1 MRISG
6 PFRFKQFSVEQG
18 TVTMKV
24 NTDGVLLGCWCNL
37 SFFTGKALD
46 IGTGTGVIA
55 LILAQR
61 SPKLQIDA
69 LDIDEQAFKVS
80 TNNFRDSPWSN
91 RLASFFSSLQDFQSK
106 DKFHVIITNPPY
118 FVNRYKSEQ
127 NAKNIAR
134 HADSLPFSVLI
145 NFVITNLWAD
155 GFFHL
160 ILPADEGNEF
170 IQLAELQGL
179 FVTKKTNVASYVSK
193 SVIRYLLTFSL
204 KKLDFGEDD
213 FFIYNGPNMG
223 YTDGY
228 IELTKDFY
236 L

>member
-24 NTDGVLLGCWCNL
+24 NTDGVLLGCWCSL

-61 SPKLQIDA
+61 SLQLYIEA
-69 LDIDEQAFKVS
+69 LDIDEQAFFISS
-80 TNNFRDSPWSN
+80 TNFKNSPWST
-91 RLASFFSSLQDFQSK
+91 RLASFYSSLQDFQSK
-106 DKFHVIITNPPY
+106 DKFDVIITNPPY

-127 NAKNIAR
+127 IAKNVAR

-145 NFVITNLWAD
+145 DFVKNNLSSD

-170 IQLAELQGL
+170 IHLAELQGL

-193 SVIRYLLTFSL
+193 PVIRYLLTFSL
-204 KKLDFGEDD
+204 KKLDVVEDD
-213 FFIYNGPNMG
+213 FYIYNGPNMG